1 MRQHRLARSDACG
14 HHDQKEQQT
23 MKRTL
28 YSMLALCGLLTATIV
43 ATNPVTAADHLE
55 APLVQA
61 DGRTDINDVYAFQSP
76 TDPDN
81 TVLVMTVNPGAGILS
96 PTTFDRR
103 ATYQFRIDTDNDAR
117 PERTIRIRFGQVRA
131 DGTQTYSVRGI
142 PGGGRGVTGE
152 VSELRRGG
160 LVTVGTFD
168 DPFFFDFQAFQDQV
182 KGAGGSR
189 TFCDDNATDFFA
201 GLDVSAIVLEV
212 PTSSITTRS
221 DQIGVWAETRRG
233 GRMIDRMGR
242 PAIATVLIDDGSE
255 NLFNRGTPLRDRAR
269 FGDQVTGNLL
279 ALSGLDGSG
288 YTQEEAEGIT
298 DILLPDILTIDTTSA
313 DGFLNGRGLAD
324 DVIDTELF
332 IVTGGLG
339 ENGSPVLTGDCVD
352 ANDVPFD
359 AEFPYLAP
367 ANQ

>member
-1 MRQHRLARSDACG
+1 MN
-14 HHDQKEQQT
+14 KI
-23 MKRTL
+23 L
-28 YSMLALCGLLTATIV
+28 YGLLAAFGLMAATIA
-43 ATNPVTAADHLE
+43 ATVPVDAADHLE

-76 TDPDN
+76 NDPDN
-81 TVLVMTVNPGAGILS
+81 TVLIMTVNPGAGILS
-96 PTTFDRR
+96 PTTFDNR

-117 PERTIRIRFGQVRA
+117 AEKTIRVRFGPVRA
-131 DGTQTYSVRGI
+131 DGTQTYTIRGI
-142 PGGGRGVTGE
+142 RGGGRGVTGT
-152 VSELRRGG
+152 VSDLPRGG
-160 LVTVGTFD
+160 SAMMATFD

-182 KGAGGSR
+182 KGAGGTR

-201 GLDVSAIVLEV
+201 GLNVSAIVLEL
-212 PTSSITTRS
+212 PTSSITNRS
-221 DQIGVWAETRRG
+221 DGIGIWAETRK
-233 GRMIDRMGR
+233 GRRMLDRMGR

-255 NLFNRGTPLRDRAR
+255 DLFNRGIPLRDRAN

-298 DILLPDILTIDTTSA
+298 DILLPDILAINTASP

-339 ENGSPVLTGDCVD
+339 ENGSAVLSSDCVD
-352 ANDVPFD
+352 GNDVAFD
-359 AEFPYLAP
+359 AHFPYLAP
-367 ANQ
+367 ANK